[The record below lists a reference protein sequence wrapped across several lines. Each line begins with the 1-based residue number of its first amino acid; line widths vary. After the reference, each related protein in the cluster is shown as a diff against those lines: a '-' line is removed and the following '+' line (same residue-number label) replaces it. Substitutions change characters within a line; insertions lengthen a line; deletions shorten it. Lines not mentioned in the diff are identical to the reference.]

1 MGQITQRPPLS
12 AIVKS
17 RRLSLFAHVARM
29 DTTAHASRT
38 TPGKLEKTTGA
49 SSPRST
55 WIRNISDDLSLF
67 NTELT
72 DAAQNQPFNLGQIDG
87 RKKTDAVTA
96 RRDQRHK
103 RHRIYFNKHNTT
115 ICGHYIGQ
123 TVLIPV
129 TKCRILLEQRF
140 TACMLMLMAHSNL
153 EKMLEFP

>member
-17 RRLSLFAHVARM
+17 HRLSLFAHVARM
-29 DTTAHASRT
+29 VTTAHASRR

-87 RKKTDAVTA
+87 RQTDAVTA

-103 RHRIYFNKHNTT
+103 RHRIYFYKHNTT
-115 ICGHYIGQ
+115 IVAITWVKLC
-123 TVLIPV
+123 
-129 TKCRILLEQRF
+129 
-140 TACMLMLMAHSNL
+140 
-153 EKMLEFP
+153 